1 MEHWEIPH
9 NEHNNEVRSNSH
21 NTPAT
26 RHSAN
31 AFISGQTSG
40 FLPEEGHHLP
50 TEKISWFG
58 DLFIHCEGY
67 KV

>member
-21 NTPAT
+21 NTLAT

-50 TEKISWFG
+50 TEKIS
-58 DLFIHCEGY
+58 
-67 KV
+67 